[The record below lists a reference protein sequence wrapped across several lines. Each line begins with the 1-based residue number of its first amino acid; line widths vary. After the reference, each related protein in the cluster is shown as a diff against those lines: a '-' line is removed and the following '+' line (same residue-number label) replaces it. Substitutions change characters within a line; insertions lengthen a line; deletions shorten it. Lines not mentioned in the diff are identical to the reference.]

1 MNTNYGRIIV
11 KFHTN
16 LKQSGSVLVKGLLI
30 VAVIACAAP
39 MALAAG
45 FQAGSSQISPPAS
58 GVVNLYPASVAF
70 FDQFVGTLGPVQTVT
85 LTNNGA
91 TALSITKVTASA
103 GFTQT
108 NSCGTSVAPHA
119 SCTISIRFRPSS
131 AMLQTG
137 TVTVTD
143 SAATSPQT
151 INLRG
156 TGVNNSISLSET
168 SLNVGTQMLNT
179 ASGPVAVIVTNIS
192 GAPVTVNSIV
202 ATGDFTQ
209 TNNCVSPLSPTPATA
224 CRIDVVFKPTAVGT
238 RNGAVTITDSAP
250 GSPHVVQLGGVGGVS
265 SLSFSPAT
273 LTFGNVNLGRK
284 SAAKNVTVTN
294 NGSAA
299 VTFLSIISNGD
310 YTETSTCGASLAVGG
325 TCTLTVTFTPSGSG
339 KRNGRVTFNDTDP
352 SNLQTLT
359 LSGVGVVPA
368 STVAVSP
375 SAATVTSQHTQQ
387 FSATINGVSS
397 NAVTWA
403 VDGVTGGNT
412 SIGTISTAGLYTP
425 PSTAGRHAIKATSTA
440 DTSQVAVSFAYAT
453 KYAGTFTYHN
463 DTMRT
468 GQNLKETVL
477 TPGNVNSA
485 QFGKVFSFPV
495 DGKIYAQPLYVPNVN
510 IPGQGVHNVI
520 YVATEHD
527 SVYAFDADNLKSAPL
542 WHTSFISPADGV
554 TTLSIGTGGGTDITC
569 DSMKPEVG
577 ITGTPVIDLASKTMY
592 LVARTKEVSG
602 GSTKFVQKVHEL
614 DITTGVDKANSP
626 VIIQASAPGNG
637 TGYDGQGNV
646 LWDPLIANQRSGLLL
661 MNGVVY
667 IAFASFCDPPNFHG
681 WLLAYDATSLQQL
694 QAYNTSPNGWAGG
707 VWGSGSAPAADASGN
722 IYIST
727 GNGTF
732 DGDFAGANYSDS
744 ILKLSTNGGLS
755 LLDYFTPYNQYY
767 LIGADN
773 DLGSGGVT
781 LVPDQTAG
789 PAHLLF
795 GGGKTGDVY
804 LLNRDNMG
812 GYNASNN
819 NQILSDI
826 VHAAG
831 GTGKGDKGIW
841 PKGAYWQNQIYYVG
855 TGDVPKAYRVY
866 NGQLSPNPISEGNFV
881 FAYPGGLPAISSN
894 GNSNG
899 IVWIVWEATPVQ
911 AQTVLYAF
919 EADNLSVQLYNSTG
933 TTTGLGVQFG
943 VPTVANGRVYVGT
956 AGELDVYGLLP

>member
-1 MNTNYGRIIV
+1 MTTKQGNIFV
-11 KFHTN
+11 KFQVN
-16 LKQSGSVLVKGLLI
+16 QKQFQTRVAAALLTVAGLF
-30 VAVIACAAP
+30 CAAP
-39 MALAAG
+39 GTSA
-45 FQAGSSQISPPAS
+45 QVNPPATS
-58 GVVNLYPASVAF
+58 AVNLYPAGVAF
-70 FDQFVGTLGPVQTVT
+70 FDQFIGTIGPVQIVT
-85 LTNNGA
+85 LTNNGTA
-91 TALSITKVTASA
+91 ALSITKIAASA
-103 GFTQT
+103 GFSQT
-108 NSCGTSVAPHA
+108 NSCGTSVAAGA
-119 SCTISIRFRPSS
+119 SCTISIRFKPAS

-137 TVTVTD
+137 TITVTD
-143 SAATSPQT
+143 SAPTSPQT

-156 TGVNNSISLSET
+156 TGVNNAIAFST
-168 SLNVGTQMLNT
+168 TNLNAGTQLVNT
-179 ASGPVAVIVTNIS
+179 ASGPVAVTVTNIS
-192 GAPVTVNSIV
+192 GAAVTVNSIV

-209 TNNCVSPLSPTPATA
+209 TNSCVSPLSPTPATA
-224 CRIDVVFKPTAVGT
+224 CRIDVVFKPTAAGT
-238 RNGAVTITDSAP
+238 REGTVTITDSAP
-250 GSPHVVQLGGVGGVS
+250 GSPHVVQLTGVGGVS
-265 SLSFSPAT
+265 SLTFSPIT
-273 LTFGNVNLGRK
+273 LTFGNINLGRK

-294 NGSAA
+294 NGSSPI
-299 VTFLSIISNGD
+299 TFLSITSNGD
-310 YTETSTCGASLAVGG
+310 YTETDTCGTSIAVGG
-325 TCTLTVTFTPSGSG
+325 TCTLTVTFAPSGSG

-375 SAATVTSQHTQQ
+375 RAATVTSQQKQQ
-387 FSATINGVSS
+387 YLATINGVSS

-403 VDGVTGGNT
+403 VDGVLGGNT
-412 SIGTISTAGLYTP
+412 SVGTISTAGLYKP

-440 DTSQVAVSFAYAT
+440 DSSQAAVSFAYVT
-453 KYAGTFTYHN
+453 NYAGTFTYHN

-495 DGKIYAQPLYVPNVN
+495 DGKVYAQPLYVPNVN
-510 IPGQGVHNVI
+510 IPGKGVHNVI

-527 SVYAFDADNLKSAPL
+527 SVYAFDADNLTSTPL
-542 WHTSFISPADGV
+542 WQTSFISPADGV
-554 TTLSIGTGGGTDITC
+554 TTLSIGTSGGNDITC

-577 ITGTPVIDLASKTMY
+577 ITGTPVINATTKTMY

-602 GSTKFVQKVHEL
+602 GHTNFVQKLHQL
-614 DITTGVDKANSP
+614 DITTGADKANSP
-626 VIIQASAPGNG
+626 VTIQASVPGNG

-681 WLLAYDATSLQQL
+681 WLLAYDSTSLQQL
-694 QAYNTSPNGWAGG
+694 QAFNTSPNGWAGG

-722 IYIST
+722 IYIAT

-732 DGDFAGANYSDS
+732 DGDFGGSNYSDS
-744 ILKLSTNGGLS
+744 ILKLSTNGSLS
-755 LLDYFTPYNQYY
+755 LVDSFTPFNQYY
-767 LIGADN
+767 FIGADL

-781 LVPDQTAG
+781 VVPDQTTG

-819 NQILSDI
+819 NQILSDV

-894 GNSNG
+894 GDSNG
-899 IVWIVWEATPVQ
+899 IVWIVWEATPIQ
-911 AQTVLYAF
+911 AQSVLYAF

>member
-1 MNTNYGRIIV
+1 M
-11 KFHTN
+11 KFQANQKQIHT
-16 LKQSGSVLVKGLLI
+16 LMAAAILI
-30 VAVIACAAP
+30 VAGMLCAAP
-39 MALAAG
+39 VALA
-45 FQAGSSQISPPAS
+45 QVNPPATS
-58 GVVNLYPASVAF
+58 AVNLYPAGVAF
-70 FDQFVGTLGPVQTVT
+70 FDQFVGTIGPVQTVT
-85 LTNNGA
+85 LTNNGTA
-91 TALSITKVTASA
+91 ALSITKIAASA
-103 GFTQT
+103 GFSQT
-108 NSCGTSVAPHA
+108 NSCGASVAPGA
-119 SCTISIRFRPSS
+119 SCTISIRFKPTS
-131 AMLQTG
+131 AMLLTG

-143 SAATSPQT
+143 SAPTSPQT

-156 TGVNNSISLSET
+156 TGVNNAIAFST
-168 SLNVGTQMLNT
+168 TNLNAGTQMVNT
-179 ASGPVAVIVTNIS
+179 ASGPVAVTVTNIS
-192 GAPVTVNSIV
+192 GAAVTVSSIV

-209 TNNCVSPLSPTPATA
+209 TNSCVSPLPPTPSTA

-238 RNGAVTITDSAP
+238 REGTVTITDSAP
-250 GSPHVVQLGGVGGVS
+250 GSPHVVQLSGVGGVS
-265 SLSFSPAT
+265 SLTFSPTT
-273 LTFGNVNLGRK
+273 LTFGNINLGRK

-294 NGSAA
+294 NGSSPI
-299 VTFLSIISNGD
+299 TFLSITGNGD
-310 YTETSTCGASLAVGG
+310 YTETDTCGTSIAVGG
-325 TCTLTVTFTPSGSG
+325 TCTLTVTFAPSGSG

-375 SAATVTSQHTQQ
+375 RAATLTSQQNQQ
-387 FSATINGVSS
+387 YSATINGVSS

-403 VDGVTGGNT
+403 VDGVLGGNT
-412 SIGTISTAGLYTP
+412 SVGTISTAGLYKP

-440 DTSQVAVSFAYAT
+440 DSSQAAVSFAYVT
-453 KYAGTFTYHN
+453 NYAGTFTYHN

-495 DGKIYAQPLYVPNVN
+495 DGKVYAQPLYVPNVN
-510 IPGQGVHNVI
+510 IPGKGVHNVI

-527 SVYAFDADNLKSAPL
+527 SVYAFDADNLTSTPL
-542 WHTSFISPADGV
+542 WQTSFISPADGV
-554 TTLSIGTGGGTDITC
+554 TTLSIGTSGGNDITC

-577 ITGTPVIDLASKTMY
+577 ITGTPVINAATKTMY

-602 GSTKFVQKVHEL
+602 GHTNFVQKLHQL
-614 DITTGVDKANSP
+614 DITTGADKANSP
-626 VIIQASAPGNG
+626 VVIQASVPGNG

-681 WLLAYDATSLQQL
+681 WLLAYDSTSLQQL
-694 QAYNTSPNGWAGG
+694 QAFNTSPNGWAGG

-722 IYIST
+722 IYIAT

-732 DGDFAGANYSDS
+732 DGDFGGSNYSDS
-744 ILKLSTNGGLS
+744 ILKLSTNGSLS
-755 LLDYFTPYNQYY
+755 LVDSFTPFNQYY
-767 LIGADN
+767 FIGADL

-781 LVPDQTAG
+781 VVPDQTTG

-819 NQILSDI
+819 NQILSDV

-894 GNSNG
+894 GDANG
-899 IVWIVWEATPVQ
+899 IVWIVWEATPIQ
-911 AQTVLYAF
+911 AQSVLYAF